1 MVDGHIGKLSKQEND
16 AMQTVFNVGTTRY
29 TVESEARKQS
39 IIDYCSKITKR
50 TGRSTHKRYS
60 GQFSDLP
67 IYPAFHDGISV
78 REYVR
83 VYERLNA
90 PRFHGRYSTEYG
102 TIYTDLSDN
111 PQYSFDDV
119 VTVEHCEGVTE

>member
-1 MVDGHIGKLSKQEND
+1 MKI
-16 AMQTVFNVGTTRY
+16 VFNVGTTRY

-50 TGRSTHKRYS
+50 TGRTTHKRVS
-60 GQFSDLP
+60 GQFSDSP
-67 IYPAFHDGISV
+67 VYPSFYDGVSV

-90 PRFHGRYSTEYG
+90 PRFHGKYSTEYG
-102 TIYTDLSDN
+102 TIYPNLSDN
-111 PQYSFDDV
+111 PQYSIDDV
-119 VTVEHCEGVTE
+119 VIVEHCEGVAE